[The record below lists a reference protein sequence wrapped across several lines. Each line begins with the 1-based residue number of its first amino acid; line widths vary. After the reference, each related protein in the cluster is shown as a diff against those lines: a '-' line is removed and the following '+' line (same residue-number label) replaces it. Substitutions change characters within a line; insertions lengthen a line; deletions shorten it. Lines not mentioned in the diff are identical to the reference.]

1 MLTKVETARGGAVP
15 VVAGDAVPLVAGP
28 AAAPLAL
35 YLVDLAEVEG
45 GWRLAGPRL
54 HWHSRGWRLA
64 HSLLYRARLSIV
76 QLGSHN
82 KPESFLHFRAQ
93 HWLK

>member
-15 VVAGDAVPLVAGP
+15 VVAGDTVPLVAGP

-45 GWRLAGPRL
+45 GWWLAGPRL
-54 HWHSRGWRLA
+54 HRHSRGWRLA
-64 HSLLYRARLSIV
+64 HTLLNRARLSIV

-82 KPESFLHFRAQ
+82 KPESFIHVGAE
-93 HWLK
+93 H